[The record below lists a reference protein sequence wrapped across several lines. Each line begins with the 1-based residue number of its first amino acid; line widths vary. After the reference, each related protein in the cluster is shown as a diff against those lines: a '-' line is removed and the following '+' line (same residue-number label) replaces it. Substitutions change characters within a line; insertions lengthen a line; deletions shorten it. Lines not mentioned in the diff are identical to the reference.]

1 MRKSLFNNT
10 FKKHKNF
17 NNNYKKSNHK
27 TNNSYAVVFKN
38 VKKIFSKKQKELLVL
53 NNLSFN
59 IYKGKIT
66 AILGSSGAGKTT
78 TAKIINGLE
87 TYNSGNV
94 FINGVLLKNNAK
106 NNNFRKQTA
115 FVFQNFNL
123 FPHLSILEN
132 IIYTPIKVYHQ
143 DRAEVLLKTKRLL
156 RQFNLDRKADC
167 YPSELSGGQKQRAAI
182 IRALI
187 LEPDILIMDEPTASL
202 DPEITHEVTEI
213 IKTINKT
220 GITIIVVTHDIV
232 FAKKTA
238 DYVLMLHNGKVVD
251 FMQTKDF
258 FNINKDK
265 SFYGKRFLKNCF

>member
-17 NNNYKKSNHK
+17 NNNYKKSNNK

-87 TYNSGNV
+87 TYNGGNV

-156 RQFNLDRKADC
+156 KQFNLDRKADC

-220 GITIIVVTHDIV
+220 GITIIVVTHDII